1 MKLTDLSSTD
11 FYRNPYPL
19 YQTLRAEG
27 AFVQAAPHI
36 LMTGRYDV
44 IDALL
49 LDRRMGKGYMQ
60 SIRARYGEEGPRQ
73 PAFQALDRMFL
84 MMNPPEHTRLRALLM
99 KAFNAR
105 SVESL
110 RDVSQRVADD
120 LIDAFPRGESFDLVH
135 AYMQP
140 LPVKIICNLL
150 DVPIEDAKTL
160 GATVGELVQSL
171 EAAPLNADGLV
182 KVNAAA
188 LTLENYFRTVVLER
202 RKNLGNDLISMLLS
216 VENDGE
222 RLSDDEI
229 VSNVILLFAAGHE
242 TTSNMIG
249 NSLVALHRH
258 PDQLDLLKKRP
269 ELLPKAIAECMRY
282 DSSVQFLTRVALEDT
297 EVNGI
302 KLPKGALVFM
312 LLGAAN
318 RDPEHFQ
325 DPDKLLIE
333 RPENSSRMI
342 MFGGGIHYCLGA
354 RLATLEIQIAL
365 GTLLARVPELSLLNT
380 QDLRWYPRNT
390 LRGVE
395 SLMAV
400 AGQGV
405 AQAA

>member
-1 MKLTDLSSTD
+1 MKLTDLSSAD
-11 FYRNPYPL
+11 FYRDPYPL

-27 AFVQAAPHI
+27 PFVQAAPHI

-60 SIRARYGEEGPRQ
+60 SIRARYGEDGPRQ
-73 PAFQALDRMFL
+73 PAFQALARMFL

-110 RDVSQRVADD
+110 RAVSQRVADE
-120 LIDAFPRGESFDLVH
+120 LIDAFPADDSFDLVH

-140 LPVKIICNLL
+140 LPVKIICSLL
-150 DVPIEDAKTL
+150 DVPVEDARTL
-160 GATVGELVQSL
+160 GVTVGELVQSL
-171 EAAPLNADGLV
+171 EAAPLNADGLA
-182 KVNAAA
+182 KINEAA
-188 LTLENYFRTVVLER
+188 LALEDYFRSVVLER
-202 RKNLGNDLISMLLS
+202 RKNLGTDLISMLLS
-216 VENDGE
+216 VEEDGQ
-222 RLSDDEI
+222 RLSDDEV

-249 NSLVALHRH
+249 NSLIALHRH
-258 PDQLDLLKKRP
+258 PDQLALLKKQP
-269 ELLPKAIAECMRY
+269 ELLPKAVAECMRY
-282 DSSVQFLTRVALEDT
+282 DSSVQFLTRMALEDT
-297 EVNGI
+297 EVDGI

-318 RDPEHFQ
+318 RDPAHFQ

-333 RPENSSRMI
+333 RPENNSRMI

-365 GTLLARVPELSLLNT
+365 GTLLARVPELQLLNT

-400 AGQGV
+400 GRQSV
-405 AQAA
+405 TQAV